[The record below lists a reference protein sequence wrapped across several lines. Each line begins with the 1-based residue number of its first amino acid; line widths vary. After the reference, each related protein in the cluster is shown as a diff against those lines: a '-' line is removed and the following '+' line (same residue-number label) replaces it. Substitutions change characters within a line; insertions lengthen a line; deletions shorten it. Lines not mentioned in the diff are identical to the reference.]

1 MSVTIDKSGFDKLK
15 KNLETL
21 ATTTE
26 VKLGD
31 MMNPAFISAHSSY
44 ANLDDLVNGSGFK
57 VETAEDFKAIPDAEW
72 DLFIKENTD
81 FENWQE
87 MQVAAHRDYVAAVM
101 GKGLNK

>member
-1 MSVTIDKSGFDKLK
+1 MSLKIDKSGFDKLK
-15 KNLETL
+15 QNIETL
-21 ATTTE
+21 AATTE

-31 MMNPAFISAHSSY
+31 MMNPAFISAHSRY
-44 ANLDDLVNGSGFK
+44 ANLDELVNGSVFK

-72 DLFIKENTD
+72 DVFIKENTD

-87 MQVAAHRDYVAAVM
+87 MQAAAHSDYVAAIM